1 MQPNKIYMNSL
12 HNFNDYNL
20 VNGIK
25 HYVKITTK
33 NIKFC
38 IFLCNIFIV
47 F

>member
-1 MQPNKIYMNSL
+1 MQPNKISMNSL

-33 NIKFC
+33 NIFVYFC
-38 IFLCNIFIV
+38 VIFL
-47 F
+47 